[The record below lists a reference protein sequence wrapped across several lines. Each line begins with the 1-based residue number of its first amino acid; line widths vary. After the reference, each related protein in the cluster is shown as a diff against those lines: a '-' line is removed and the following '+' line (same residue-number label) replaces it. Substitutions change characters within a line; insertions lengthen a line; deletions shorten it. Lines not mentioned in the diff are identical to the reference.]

1 MKPWLSFCTL
11 VSACCAGALF
21 LSGCTLPSA
30 NETLPLKV
38 TKMDVDWKLTAYQQ
52 VVASQG
58 VTEGQKQRVTAA
70 NQAFQAAF
78 AQAVTAAKGDLH
90 TPTPPAVAQ
99 LATQLIGEI
108 DTVLP

>member
-1 MKPWLSFCTL
+1 MKTSSTFWTL
-11 VSACCAGALF
+11 VVVAWVGVLF

-30 NETLPLKV
+30 NQTLPLKV

-52 VVASQG
+52 AVDAQG
-58 VTEGQKQRVTAA
+58 VTEGQKQQVAAA
-70 NQAFQAAF
+70 NQAFQTAY

-90 TPTPPAVAQ
+90 TSTPPAVAQ
-99 LATQLIGEI
+99 LATQLISVI

>member
-1 MKPWLSFCTL
+1 MKTLPTFCAL
-11 VSACCAGALF
+11 ASLCCAGGLF

-38 TKMDVDWKLTAYQQ
+38 TKMDVDWKMTAYQQ
-52 VVASQG
+52 VVDSQG
-58 VTEGQKQRVTAA
+58 VTEGEKQKVTAA
-70 NQAFQAAF
+70 NQAYQAAF
-78 AQAVTAAKGDLH
+78 QQAVTAAKGDLD

-108 DTVLP
+108 DTVRH

>member
-1 MKPWLSFCTL
+1 MKPRSAFCAL
-11 VSACCAGALF
+11 VLVGCAGALF

-38 TKMDVDWKLTAYQQ
+38 TKMDVDWKMTAYQQ
-52 VVASQG
+52 AVDAQG
-58 VTEGQKQRVTAA
+58 VTVEQKQRVMAA
-70 NQAFQAAF
+70 DQAFQTAYD
-78 AQAVTAAKGDLH
+78 QAVAAAKGDLH

-99 LATQLIGEI
+99 LATQLIGVI

>member
-1 MKPWLSFCTL
+1 MKPWLAFWTL
-11 VSACCAGALF
+11 VSVACTGALF

-30 NETLPLKV
+30 NETLPLKI

-52 VVASQG
+52 AVASQG
-58 VTEGQKQRVTAA
+58 VTEAQKQQVAAA
-70 NQAFQAAF
+70 NQAFQTAF
-78 AQAVTAAKGDLH
+78 QQAVAAAKGDLH

-108 DTVLP
+108 DTILP

>member
-1 MKPWLSFCTL
+1 MKSFLTLCTL
-11 VSACCAGALF
+11 VSVACAGALL

-52 VVASQG
+52 VVDAQG
-58 VTEGQKQRVTAA
+58 VTEGQKQQVAAA
-70 NQAFQAAF
+70 NQAFQTAYQ
-78 AQAVTAAKGDLH
+78 QAVTAAKGDLH
-90 TPTPPAVAQ
+90 APTPPAVAQ
-99 LATQLIGEI
+99 LATQLIGVI